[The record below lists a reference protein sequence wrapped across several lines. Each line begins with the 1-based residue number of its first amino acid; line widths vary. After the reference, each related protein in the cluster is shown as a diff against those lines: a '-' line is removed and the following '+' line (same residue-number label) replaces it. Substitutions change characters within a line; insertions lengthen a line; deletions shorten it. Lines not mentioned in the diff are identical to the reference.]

1 MSWLDINPAVVLHHI
16 QAGKTTRADLA
27 HEFGVLPSSPHLH
40 DAIEVLVADGELTER
55 GEHLVA
61 HDLMEGLPADDDPI
75 EQLHHDPEERQ

>member
-1 MSWLDINPAVVLHHI
+1 
-16 QAGKTTRADLA
+16 
-27 HEFGVLPSSPHLH
+27 
-40 DAIEVLVADGELTER
+40 VLVADGELTER